1 MPTILL
7 IRHGDNDVMKT
18 GLAGRLPEVHLNE
31 SGRQQAYVLAG
42 RLASAPIKAI
52 YSSPMERALETAY
65 PLAEAKGLEVIVRP
79 GLIELDYGEWQG
91 LTFKRLQRTR
101 LWKLLM
107 QDPIQ
112 VRFPGGETL
121 CEAQERARLELEAI
135 AAGHED
141 KDLIACVT
149 HGDLVRLLVAHY
161 LDMPLK
167 AYHRLSA
174 HTTSITIL
182 SLSKENQAHLLT
194 MNQVGEMRFP
204 KG

>member
-18 GLAGRLPEVHLNE
+18 SLAGRLPEVHLNE
-31 SGRQQAYVLAG
+31 SGRQQAYALAG
-42 RLASAPIKAI
+42 RLAAVPIKAI
-52 YSSPMERALETAY
+52 YSSPMERAIETAR
-65 PLAEAKGLEVIVRP
+65 PLAEARGLEVIVRP

-91 LTFKRLQRTR
+91 MAYKRLQRFK

-107 QDPIQ
+107 QDPVQ

-121 CEAQERARLELEAI
+121 TEAQERARLELEAI

-149 HGDLVRLLVAHY
+149 HGDLVRLLVAYY
-161 LDMPLK
+161 LEMPLK
-167 AYHRLSA
+167 AYHKLTA

-182 SLSKENQAHLLT
+182 SLNKENQAHLLT
-194 MNQVGEMRFP
+194 LNQVAEMRFP
-204 KG
+204 KS